1 MVYKDIDVVMGDAV
15 DHVGFC
21 SRSSGS
27 SMSRT
32 AERADLTH
40 HLSLFAN
47 IPLRREETVLWRR
60 R

>member
-1 MVYKDIDVVMGDAV
+1 MVYRDINVVMGDAL

-21 SRSSGS
+21 PRSSGS
-27 SMSRT
+27 WTSRA
-32 AERADLTH
+32 AEYADLTH